1 MPDQTIMPDQTPFAG
16 VYPCY
21 ENQFK
26 IGETGAETLNTI
38 AECTTFS
45 VAFSNGIE
53 EWYAFEDD
61 GWVSRLPTAKSVTI
75 TVTAK
80 RKVGDTGNDFVAD
93 IAFKNGRE
101 AMADFEWDFPD
112 GTSIKLPNSAIN
124 VTALGSGDSTAV
136 APLEFEV
143 MSNKKPT
150 VTQPTVTQQT

>member
-1 MPDQTIMPDQTPFAG
+1 MPNETPFAG

-26 IGETGAETLNTI
+26 IGAVGAQTLNAI

-45 VAFSNGIE
+45 VSFSNGVE
-53 EWYAFEDD
+53 EWNTFEDD

-75 TVTAK
+75 SVSAK
-80 RKVGDTGNDFVAD
+80 RKVGDTGNDFVAG
-93 IAFKNGRE
+93 IAFKNGKE
-101 AMADFEWDFPD
+101 ALADFEWEFPD
-112 GTSIKLPNSAIN
+112 GTTVKLGSAAIN
-124 VTALGSGDSTAV
+124 VTALGAGDSTAV

-150 VTQPTVTQQT
+150 VTLPT